1 MRFIAQGNK
10 NKGTRY
16 ISLLLCGFILCAFL
30 SLPSTVSAV
39 SSGDELLDIKAH
51 WAEQV
56 IRKWVSQG
64 LAKGYGDGRFGPNDS
79 ITRAE
84 FVTLLNRIFGYTEKS
99 DKSFPDVKAD
109 AWYAGEIAKAYQA
122 GIIGG
127 DNKGNMNP
135 EAVISRQEAVVI
147 LTRAFSLTGN
157 HIDAALKYTDV
168 HQIADWALGA
178 VGTMTMKDYV
188 TGRPGNLFAPKAS
201 LTRCEAVKMIDNV
214 MGELINASGTY
225 TRVVPGNMVVSS
237 PGVTLKDTYI
247 AGDLYLTEGIG
258 NAPIQLI
265 GVEIKGRTIVADGI
279 DMKSILT
286 PIAQGDTQVQATPTP
301 TNTPVSTTPTTA
313 PGASTPSTPNPTT
326 QPNPTQGPTA
336 VPTPTG
342 TATPTPT
349 PTSTVTPSPTST
361 VTPTPTKSATPTP
374 TKTATPTPTSK
385 VTPTPTS
392 TVTPTPTS
400 TATPTPTGTVTPTPT
415 STATPTPTSTVTPT
429 PTSTATPT
437 PTSTVTPTPTSTVT
451 PTPTSTATPTPT
463 GTATPTPTST
473 VTPTPTSTVMPTPTP
488 TPGQE
493 KVYYVLQRAN
503 GAKDGSDWNNAW
515 TELPKVLERGATY
528 YIASGEYPP
537 YSFDD
542 PEQGDEYI
550 VIKKATVN
558 DHGTDVGWKNG
569 YGTGVALFTDKQGP
583 IFNFRTG
590 HYIIDGQTGE
600 KDSGHGI
607 KLYNPANVAA
617 HQGGNCMMIPNNSQV
632 HYLTLRHVEMEDAGW
647 AGSTGGTP
655 AISRTINAAGHASHI
670 TFQYCYIHESGQEWM
685 LFSNP
690 GTDFLIEHC
699 YFKNGGSGSSDY
711 HSVGLWIR
719 GAQMNM
725 NIHIRYNTFENIA
738 AAGGTGYI
746 TLGWRGDENP
756 TYSSGHY
763 IYGNIFKETSP
774 LAGPSRCIGSNGSNG
789 GPFLSDVKIL
799 NNTFYNMQ
807 NKSSGVRLANAGTD
821 NLAANNIWYG
831 CDYAPSLGNFEEK
844 NNIKNDLTYDPFVD
858 AENGIFWLARELP
871 GGMALAEPFN
881 KDPDGAVRGADN
893 TWDIGAFEYSK
904 GREER
909 PRIENNTLVAPDGSR
924 LHGGTFWIYGWI
936 SSKTT
941 WALSDTPWQAIRDN
955 KLNAVRVACAYR
967 PEKEGNYSLDRYEE
981 ILDQLIDRAEDE
993 GVTVVID
1000 YHPEPGKYYSDIT
1013 ETFTSNKEHARAF
1026 WTRIASR
1033 YKDRTNVVFE
1043 LVNEPIFDGPND
1055 YSGELLK
1062 DFVELWQ
1069 LCHEIAPEIP
1079 IIVLSFC
1086 QVGGHASDTRDW
1098 PSERAGWLE
1107 GIDWRK
1113 TAVGFHS
1120 YWRDTSER
1128 IVDLKSKYP
1137 CINTEFMTYPDGDGL
1152 KAMDGYDHHGTLM
1165 EKLGIS
1171 WLQWDI
1177 LDRPESMDKLQVVID
1192 DLKKHGVYWVN

>member
-1 MRFIAQGNK
+1 MAG
-10 NKGTRY
+10 
-16 ISLLLCGFILCAFL
+16 
-30 SLPSTVSAV
+30 
-39 SSGDELLDIKAH
+39 
-51 WAEQV
+51 
-56 IRKWVSQG
+56 
-64 LAKGYGDGRFGPNDS
+64 
-79 ITRAE
+79 
-84 FVTLLNRIFGYTEKS
+84 
-99 DKSFPDVKAD
+99 

-147 LTRAFSLTGN
+147 ICRAFSLEGD
-157 HIDAALKYTDV
+157 HIDAALKYADV
-168 HQIADWALGA
+168 NQIAEWALGS
-178 VGTMTMKDYV
+178 VGTMSKRGYV
-188 TGRPGNLFAPKAS
+188 TGRPGNLFAPKAN
-201 LTRCEAVKMIDNV
+201 LTRSEAVKMIDNV
-214 MGELINASGTY
+214 MGELINTGGTY

-237 PGVTLKDTYI
+237 PSVTLKDTYI

-258 NAPIQLI
+258 NEPIHLI
-265 GVEIKGRTIVADGI
+265 GVEIKGRTIVADGV
-279 DMKSILT
+279 DTKYLLSGANT
-286 PIAQGDTQVQATPTP
+286 EQGNSQEQPTP
-301 TNTPVSTTPTTA
+301 KPTSKPGSTTPTTA
-313 PGASTPSTPNPTT
+313 PGSPSTPNPTT
-326 QPNPTQGPTA
+326 QPTTA
-336 VPTPTG
+336 
-342 TATPTPT
+342 
-349 PTSTVTPSPTST
+349 
-361 VTPTPTKSATPTP
+361 
-374 TKTATPTPTSK
+374 
-385 VTPTPTS
+385 
-392 TVTPTPTS
+392 PTPTS
-400 TATPTPTGTVTPTPT
+400 TA
-415 STATPTPTSTVTPT
+415 TPT

-463 GTATPTPTST
+463 GTVTPTPTSTATPTPTST